1 MKDITA
7 ITILENISMW
17 SMLNAD
23 EYHALKMGIE
33 ALRTKAK
40 EQAAI
45 DTALKNI
52 KTQMCDHY
60 CKYAESWD
68 EDDGPIED
76 AICKSCPLTRL

>member
-7 ITILENISMW
+7 ITILENMSMW

-52 KTQMCDHY
+52 K
-60 CKYAESWD
+60 AEI
-68 EDDGPIED
+68 EREGEMYPDGDWYISIDRVCEIID
-76 AICKSCPLTRL
+76 KHTSRK